1 MTEQEKENMINQTR
15 LDEETLIQ
23 EAARDNAGVPD
34 HDCKLGPEDGCEV
47 CERWFEA
54 RDFWVREQSETNNQ
68 KLL

>member
-1 MTEQEKENMINQTR
+1 MINQNK
-15 LDEETLIQ
+15 LDEETKIQ
-23 EAARDNAGVPD
+23 EAARDGVMVD
-34 HDCKLGPEDGCEV
+34 HDCKLSPEDGCET